1 MHLPPPPSLSSLA
14 TTNSTHCFFPLRLGP
29 AGATA
34 VNPSTERLRRKIR
47 SPTASLRKTNR
58 QHKDRPV
65 KFRRILHK
73 AKKTRPTECSTTT
86 TNAGFSRWLLLKD
99 GAVPTL
105 LGQSGAS
112 GSQPGNEA
120 SYPLEMCSHFDADEI
135 KRLGKRFK
143 KLDLDNS
150 GSLSVEEFMSLP
162 ELQQNPLVQ
171 RVIDIFDTDG
181 NGEVDFK
188 EFIEGVSQF
197 SVKGDKEQKLR
208 FAFRIYDMD
217 KDGYISNG
225 ELFQVLKMMV
235 GNNLKDT
242 QLQQI
247 VDKTIINADKDGDG
261 RISFEEFCAVVGGL
275 DIHKKMVVDV

>member
-1 MHLPPPPSLSSLA
+1 RHAPAP
-14 TTNSTHCFFPLRLGP
+14 PLRQRRLSVPGCRRPRPRLPSVP
-29 AGATA
+29 AARAPSPSPPARRCGSARATA
-34 VNPSTERLRRKIR
+34 VRGSRRRRRRARGAAAAATPSDDSEAGARSIQLRERLLTPTRR
-47 SPTASLRKTNR
+47 
-58 QHKDRPV
+58 HV
-65 KFRRILHK
+65 
-73 AKKTRPTECSTTT
+73 
-86 TNAGFSRWLLLKD
+86 
-99 GAVPTL
+99 
-105 LGQSGAS
+105 
-112 GSQPGNEA
+112 
-120 SYPLEMCSHFDADEI
+120 DADEI

-261 RISFEEFCAVVGGL
+261 RISFEEFCAVSSL
-275 DIHKKMVVDV
+275 